1 MNILSC
7 LYKKIDIIQNEKQYK
22 KLDIEYIRSS
32 YYRTDDN
39 FDLEI
44 DY

>member
-22 KLDIEYIRSS
+22 KLDIKIMKKKEKYEQYFR
-32 YYRTDDN
+32 
-39 FDLEI
+39 
-44 DY
+44 

>member
-22 KLDIEYIRSS
+22 KLDIKLMRKKEKYEQYFR
-32 YYRTDDN
+32 
-39 FDLEI
+39 
-44 DY
+44 

>member
-22 KLDIEYIRSS
+22 KLDIKIMRKKEKYEQYFR
-32 YYRTDDN
+32 
-39 FDLEI
+39 
-44 DY
+44 